1 MSSPAGSKWQALSC
15 LKQAS
20 LHRVW
25 YSTTRR
31 KAVRRLSQAD
41 PVVQREHP
49 RQNRHKVF
57 RRQGGSLPGRASRG
71 TSSLLSAREQQVHHG
86 CETRGDAHGQG
97 EVHQGGLHGGKQVVA
112 RFTLVEVEDELS
124 STISAFV
131 LIHVLVHILLYLIAN
146 IPVLFSVRWCRYRK
160 M

>member
-1 MSSPAGSKWQALSC
+1 
-15 LKQAS
+15 
-20 LHRVW
+20 
-25 YSTTRR
+25 
-31 KAVRRLSQAD
+31 VRQ
-41 PVVQREHP
+41 EHP
-49 RQNRHKVF
+49 PQNRHKVL
-57 RRQGGSLPGRASRG
+57 RRQVGSLPGRAGRG
-71 TSSLLSAREQQVHHG
+71 TSSLLRAHEQQVHHG
-86 CETRGDAHGQG
+86 CETQGDAHGRG
-97 EVHQGGLHGGKQVVA
+97 EAHQGRLHGGKQEVA